1 MSATNYTIHFVYFLI
16 RCIDPAPKTSI
27 DIKQSTRTHA
37 YFKITQFAMVSDFFN
52 DALMTILAK
61 LHFAVSENQLFEVRD
76 FFSKKPKSY
85 SRSAMSNAFV
95 KPTVEHLGSSP
106 CTTR

>member
-37 YFKITQFAMVSDFFN
+37 YFKITKFAMVSDFFD

-61 LHFAVSENQLFEVRD
+61 LHFVNICFKVNICFDNGYLDE
-76 FFSKKPKSY
+76 
-85 SRSAMSNAFV
+85 
-95 KPTVEHLGSSP
+95 
-106 CTTR
+106 